1 MLNQGDYNNAISL
14 HFLDLLHNNLGFM
27 VSFVQNMLVKVARK
41 LENLLTQSK
50 FLVEYF
56 FRF

>member
-14 HFLDLLHNNLGFM
+14 HFLDLLHNNLGLM
-27 VSFVQNMLVKVARK
+27 VSIVQSMLVNVASK

-56 FRF
+56 A

>member
-14 HFLDLLHNNLGFM
+14 HFLDLLHDNLGFM
-27 VSFVQNMLVKVARK
+27 ASFIQNMLVKVARK

-56 FRF
+56 A